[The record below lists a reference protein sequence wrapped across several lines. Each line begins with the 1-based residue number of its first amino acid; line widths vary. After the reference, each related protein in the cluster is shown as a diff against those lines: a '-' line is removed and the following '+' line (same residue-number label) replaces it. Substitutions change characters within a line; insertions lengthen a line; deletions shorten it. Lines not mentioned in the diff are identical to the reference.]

1 MAYYDV
7 DKRVAG
13 LLPGNAN
20 ISGSMPVAGP
30 GEKSTGEY
38 IVSGI
43 PFVTSSAH
51 GHADGQ
57 PYELKFPTMTQWI
70 IVRNLDAATT
80 LDFGFT
86 ETGIANNQK
95 FTLTKA
101 GTNFDSPNSSI
112 KLDVRTKSLF
122 IKGTQSDVYQVIAG
136 LTDIQT
142 GSIQPN
148 VSNPYWG
155 V

>member
-1 MAYYDV
+1 MH
-7 DKRVAG
+7 G
-13 LLPGNAN
+13 
-20 ISGSMPVAGP
+20 AGP
-30 GEKSTGEY
+30 GEKSSGEY

-70 IVRNLDAATT
+70 VVQNLDAGTT

-86 ETGIANNQK
+86 EAGVSGNQK

-101 GTNFDSPNSSI
+101 GTNFDSPNSFI
-112 KLDVRTKSLF
+112 KLDIRTKSLF
-122 IKGTQSDVYQVIAG
+122 IKGTQADNYQVIAG

-142 GSIQPN
+142 GSIQAN
-148 VSNPYWG
+148 VADPYWG